1 MHIFSVRLLFAVFVT
16 LAHLTVFAA
25 EEPSRWKPLD
35 GLGKKAISSPKIPG
49 ASIHVIE
56 GGKTVFQQSYGVLHT
71 GSDKPWKNNTPVSI
85 ASITKPIT
93 ATLVAILVGEE
104 KFSFDDPISKHIPEY
119 SKLKLR
125 DGTDVRSPTIAEC
138 LSHTSGFPGGN
149 MGDLPRNSPIRKANQ
164 AEVAKMIARRGLT
177 AKPGK
182 RYAYTFRGY
191 AAVARCVEVVTGK
204 RFAEVLDEKL
214 LKPLDMAGTA
224 FMPSMEIL
232 KQHPR
237 YARQIVTSSDEE
249 VKAAVTKRRKDMDRF
264 VSSSGGLVSTSAD
277 LVKFM
282 RLHSLGGKIKDKQF
296 IPGEVLARLYKLA
309 PGAREYGL
317 GFKRMA
323 EGVVGHGGASGTRAF
338 VDLENDLVVVIL
350 TQAGSKN
357 ARPLI
362 GGGHKLAMEILA
374 QKKKK

>member
-1 MHIFSVRLLFAVFVT
+1 MNSFSGRLLFAKFVT
-16 LAHLTVFAA
+16 LAHLTVSAA

-35 GLGKKAISSPKIPG
+35 DLGNKAISSQKIPG
-49 ASIHVIE
+49 ASIHVVE
-56 GGKTVFQQSYGVLHT
+56 GGKTVFQQSYGVLHA

-93 ATLVAILVGEE
+93 ATLVAILVEE
-104 KFSFDDPISKHIPEY
+104 KKLSFDDPISKHIPEY

-125 DGTDVRSPTIAEC
+125 DGTAVRSPTIAEC

-164 AEVAKMIARRGLT
+164 AEVAKIIARRGLA

-204 RFAEVLDEKL
+204 RFAEVLDDKL
-214 LKPLDMAGTA
+214 LKPLGMTGTA
-224 FMPSMEIL
+224 FMPSLKVL

-237 YARQIVTSSDEE
+237 YARQIVTSSHEE
-249 VKAAVTKRRKDMDRF
+249 VKAIISKRRKDLERF

-277 LVKFM
+277 LAKFM
-282 RLHSLGGKIKDKQF
+282 RLHSLVGKIKDKQL
-296 IPGEVLARLYKLA
+296 ISGDVLARLYKLA

-323 EGVVGHGGASGTRAF
+323 EGVVGHGGASGTRAA
-338 VDLENDLVVVIL
+338 VDLENDLIVVIL

-362 GGGHKLAMEILA
+362 GVGHKLAMEILA
-374 QKKKK
+374 QKNKK

>member
-1 MHIFSVRLLFAVFVT
+1 MKSFSGRLFFSIVAT
-16 LAHLTVFAA
+16 LAHLTVSAA
-25 EEPSRWKPLD
+25 EEVSRWKPLD
-35 GLGKKAISSPKIPG
+35 DLGKKAISSPKIPG
-49 ASIHVIE
+49 ASIHVVE
-56 GGKTVFQQSYGVLHT
+56 GGKTVFQQSYGALHT

-93 ATLVAILVGEE
+93 ATLVAILVEE
-104 KFSFDDPISKHIPEY
+104 KKLSFDDPISKHIPEY

-125 DGTDVRSPTIAEC
+125 DGTSVRSPTIAEC

-164 AEVAKMIARRGLT
+164 AQVAKMIARRGLA

-191 AAVARCVEVVTGK
+191 AAVARCVEMVTEK
-204 RFAEVLDEKL
+204 RFAVVLDEKL
-214 LKPLDMAGTA
+214 LIPLGMTGTA
-224 FMPSMEIL
+224 FMSSLEVL

-249 VKAAVTKRRKDMDRF
+249 VQAAITKRRKDMDRF
-264 VSSSGGLVSTSAD
+264 VSASGGLVSTSAD

-282 RLHSLGGKIKDKQF
+282 RLHSLEGKIKDKQL
-296 IPGEVLARLYKLA
+296 ISGDVLARLYKLT

-323 EGVVGHGGASGTRAF
+323 EGVVGHGGASGTRVA

-362 GGGHKLAMEILA
+362 GRGHKLAMEILA
-374 QKKKK
+374 QKNKK